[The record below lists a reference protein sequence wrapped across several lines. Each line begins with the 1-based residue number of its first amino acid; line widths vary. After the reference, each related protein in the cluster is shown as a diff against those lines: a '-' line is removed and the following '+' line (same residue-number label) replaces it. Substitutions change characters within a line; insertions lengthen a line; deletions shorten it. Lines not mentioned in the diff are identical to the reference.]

1 MSAKKPFLP
10 VDRNNDRN
18 KSPQAA
24 AGNKKAAAAAL
35 AVRERDQACVSS
47 GQFLM

>member
-10 VDRNNDRN
+10 VDRN

-35 AVRERDQACVSS
+35 AIRERDQACGSS